1 MFMKQYTA
9 FYATKVSEK
18 TIFLIDLDGTLVD
31 TDYANYLAYHY
42 AIKKIFEIEL
52 SYDRKKRFT
61 RNDLKKIF
69 PNIQVSDFEKI
80 VRLKEDKYKDY
91 LSKTVV
97 NKDLMILL
105 QNYHKT
111 NAVILVTKC
120 HRERAKQTLSYHNL
134 ELYFTDK
141 VFSEGG
147 NKYKEAINSLQ
158 LATSSVVVFEDDD
171 TEIENAIKV
180 GILEQNIN
188 KVIF

>member
-105 QNYHKT
+105 QNF
-111 NAVILVTKC
+111 I
-120 HRERAKQTLSYHNL
+120 QTLACL
-134 ELYFTDK
+134 QQEKAMVRMLRQ
-141 VFSEGG
+141 
-147 NKYKEAINSLQ
+147 SLIC
-158 LATSSVVVFEDDD
+158 LADIPNRRFGKDMW
-171 TEIENAIKV
+171 
-180 GILEQNIN
+180 
-188 KVIF
+188 

>member
-91 LSKTVV
+91 FK
-97 NKDLMILL
+97 
-105 QNYHKT
+105 
-111 NAVILVTKC
+111 
-120 HRERAKQTLSYHNL
+120 
-134 ELYFTDK
+134 
-141 VFSEGG
+141 
-147 NKYKEAINSLQ
+147 
-158 LATSSVVVFEDDD
+158 
-171 TEIENAIKV
+171 
-180 GILEQNIN
+180 
-188 KVIF
+188 

>member
-105 QNYHKT
+105 QTITKL
-111 NAVILVTKC
+111 IL
-120 HRERAKQTLSYHNL
+120 
-134 ELYFTDK
+134 
-141 VFSEGG
+141 
-147 NKYKEAINSLQ
+147 
-158 LATSSVVVFEDDD
+158 
-171 TEIENAIKV
+171 
-180 GILEQNIN
+180 
-188 KVIF
+188 